1 MADLRARYEELLK
14 LRTSKKEAYDEQKA
28 RVRMLEERA
37 KEILEEAKTYGVS
50 SIKDLD
56 ELIKREEADITVKL
70 NELESALQKS
80 VSVGDKPQPV
90 LRDVSVDDILR
101 IGSQ

>member
-1 MADLRARYEELLK
+1 MSDLRTRYEELLK
-14 LRTSKKEAYDEQKA
+14 LRTVKKEAYNEQKA

-50 SIKDLD
+50 SIKELD
-56 ELIKREEADITVKL
+56 ELIKREEADISSKL
-70 NELESALQKS
+70 TDLESALQKS
-80 VSVGDKPQPV
+80 ISVGDKIQPV
-90 LRDVSVDDILR
+90 LREVSVDDILR